1 MYEKERFASLTT
13 AIAALLAGLALF
25 CRVCRRNW
33 AVHSGTLSASPTV
46 ARPDL
51 IAFTKHVDILHP

>member
-25 CRVCRRNW
+25 HFEFT
-33 AVHSGTLSASPTV
+33 ALSFNFDATM
-46 ARPDL
+46 R
-51 IAFTKHVDILHP
+51 HC